1 MERDYL
7 DILREKE
14 RGDEEQF
21 FRRRDAEL
29 LQKLR
34 DRAELEEVTR
44 ALADKLHVDDP
55 ELLSRVVELGVTLA
69 TGPAFLLAPLL
80 QIAWAEGKV
89 APDERAG
96 ILDIARER
104 GIEDGSPAH
113 AQLLE
118 WMAQRPTPAL
128 FETAAD
134 CIRRGISVL
143 PEPERQQRIQEMVTS
158 CRRVAAVHGGSKLA
172 RLLGLDHG
180 VSHEEEIVLAAIT
193 AKLTL

>member
-21 FRRRDAEL
+21 FRRWDEEL
-29 LQKLR
+29 LKKLR
-34 DRAELEEVTR
+34 DRAHLEEVTKS
-44 ALADKLHVDDP
+44 LADKLHVEDP
-55 ELLSRVVELGVTLA
+55 DLLARVVGLGVTLE

-80 QIAWAEGKV
+80 QIAWAEGRV
-89 APDERAG
+89 TPDERAV
-96 ILDIARER
+96 ILAIARER

-113 AQLLE
+113 AQLLQ
-118 WMAQRPTPAL
+118 WLAHRPADAL
-128 FETAAD
+128 FEASAD
-134 CIRRGISVL
+134 CIRLGISVL
-143 PEPERQQRIQEMVTS
+143 PEPERTERIQEMVRS
-158 CRRVAAVHGGSKLA
+158 CRRMAAVHGGSKLA